1 MLKCFAKGLP
11 PHGIL
16 VNIGI
21 DNVKST
27 KIEHIRVYIRSV
39 EERGEFEIS
48 AAKTPVN
55 YPERRSNFAI
65 KDEIRTL
72 NFI

>member
-1 MLKCFAKGLP
+1 MSFTTWCL
-11 PHGIL
+11 L

-21 DNVKST
+21 DNVKSD
-27 KIEHIRVYIRSV
+27 KIEYIRTYIHSAK
-39 EERGEFEIS
+39 ERCEFEIS

-55 YPERRSNFAI
+55 YPERRSNFGI
-65 KDEIRTL
+65 MFEIRTL